1 MREVTMF
8 GLGYQE
14 LLLILIFVGI
24 PIAIIFAVKKFSRR
38 RNGDEDEL
46 VGIGGWLVLVAIGV
60 CITPFILGWQ
70 MWQAILTNDWS
81 GMNAVQIGV
90 GGAAMG
96 AFAAIAVGWAVYNA
110 VLFFRRRR
118 IFPRSWIALNCLIL
132 IVAII
137 GVVFDPKEAAGL
149 GGVIFWTVVW
159 GVYLLRSRRAK
170 ATFVL

>member
-1 MREVTMF
+1 MTMF

-14 LLLILIFVGI
+14 LLLILIIVGI
-24 PIAIIFAVKKFSRR
+24 PIAIFLAVKKFSRQT
-38 RNGDEDEL
+38 GDEDEL

-170 ATFVL
+170 ATFVM